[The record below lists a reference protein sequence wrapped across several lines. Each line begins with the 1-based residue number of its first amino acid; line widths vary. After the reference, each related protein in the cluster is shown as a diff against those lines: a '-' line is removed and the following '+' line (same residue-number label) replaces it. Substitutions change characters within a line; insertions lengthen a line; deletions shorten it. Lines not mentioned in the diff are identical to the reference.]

1 MTKKIWRV
9 DGAEKVT
16 GAAKYAGD
24 IRLPGLLVGCTLRSP
39 IAHGRIKAIDT
50 AAAKRV
56 NGVHAVLTSA
66 DMPAALLGKR
76 LRDMPILAR
85 DRVRFIGEKVAAV
98 AAECRDIAEE
108 ASATIA
114 VEYENL
120 PAVFDPEAAMAEG
133 APVLHPDLQSY
144 PKDPDWIK
152 SEWRGAERQDFRF
165 APSPNANSEVIV
177 ERGDVST
184 GFAAATRIFADRFV
198 VPMQHHGFIEP
209 HACTVAVD
217 PDGKVRVWS
226 CTKYPYELRKD
237 FSVATEVPL
246 DAVTVMPVRVG
257 ADFGGKGFVVD
268 EVIAY
273 FLARATGRPV
283 QMIMSQNE
291 EFIAGNHRH
300 PAIVRLKSGVDEQG
314 RLTAREVEILFNGGA
329 YAGYRPRMTLG
340 GVPRAAGCYRI
351 PHVRIVATC
360 VYTNQVP
367 CGHMRAPGQPQVIYA
382 AESHTDRIARG
393 LRMDPLKFRQLNVLR
408 DGDTAPLGGVY
419 ETVGALGVIGRAAKG
434 IGWHKSKKPGIGRGI
449 SLAERGTGTGH
460 ATVIVEVNGSG
471 GVIARIGVMEVG
483 TGSHTVVREVVAR
496 VLQLPTARVQV
507 VQGDTSSGPFDVGSG
522 GSKVTNTTG
531 GAAFKAAQQVR
542 ARLCKLAGQA
552 LGWPQEQ
559 VRFEKGQFFRPG
571 KPGRKPF
578 AVLIKQLIQLNGG
591 VIREEAENRAGRGKA
606 SGYAC
611 HAVEVAVDSDTG
623 QVRVNRIVA
632 AHDVGFV
639 VNPSG
644 LTGQI
649 EGGFSQGFGVGLM
662 EDLLLDQGRLQV
674 VNYGDY
680 KIPGIADMPP
690 MSIDLTEKRDGPGPF
705 GAKGVG
711 EIAAIPTAA
720 AIANA
725 VEDATGVRI
734 TDLPITAEKVLAGLR
749 RVRSHPTLTAVRG
762 ED

>member
-1 MTKKIWRV
+1 MKRIWRV
-9 DGAEKVT
+9 DGAEKVS

-24 IRLPGLLVGCTLRSP
+24 IRMPGLLVGYTLRSP
-39 IAHGRIKAIDT
+39 IAHGRIKLIDSS
-50 AAAKRV
+50 AARRIA
-56 NGVHAVLTSA
+56 GVHAVLTA
-66 DMPAALLGKR
+66 KDMPAVLLGKR
-76 LRDMPILAR
+76 LRDMPLLAR
-85 DRVRFIGEKVAAV
+85 ERVRFIGEKVAAV
-98 AAECRDIAEE
+98 AAETRDIAEE
-108 ASATIA
+108 AAAAIT
-114 VEYENL
+114 VDYEDL
-120 PAVFDPEAAMAEG
+120 PAVFDPEAAMGEG
-133 APVLHPDLQSY
+133 APVLHPDLRTY
-144 PKDPDWIK
+144 PKDPNWIK

-177 ERGDVST
+177 EKGDVDS
-184 GFAAATRIFADRFV
+184 GFAAAARIFEDRFA

-209 HACTVAVD
+209 HACTVAID
-217 PDGKVRVWS
+217 FDGKVRVWS

-237 FSVATEVPL
+237 FSVATGVALEDVI
-246 DAVTVMPVRVG
+246 VMPVRVG

-273 FLARATGRPV
+273 FLARASGRPV
-283 QMIMSQNE
+283 QMVMSQNE

-300 PAIVRLKSGVDEQG
+300 PAIVRLKSGVDAAG
-314 RLTAREVEILFNGGA
+314 RLTARDVEIIFNGGA

-351 PHVRIVATC
+351 PNVRIAATC

-393 LRMDPLKFRQLNVLR
+393 LGMDPVKFRQLNVLR

-419 ETVGALGVIGRAAKG
+419 ETVGALGVIERATRT
-434 IGWHKSKKPGIGRGI
+434 IGWNKPKKAGVGRGI
-449 SLAERGTGTGH
+449 SLAERGTGTGR
-460 ATVIVEVNGSG
+460 ATVIIELDESG
-471 GVIARIGVMEVG
+471 RVVVRIGVMEVG

-496 VLQLPTARVQV
+496 VLDLPTDQV
-507 VQGDTSSGPFDVGSG
+507 VVIQGDTSTGPFDVGSG

-531 GAAFKAAQQVR
+531 GAAFKAAQQLR
-542 ARLCKLAGQA
+542 ARLCKLAAQA
-552 LGWPQEQ
+552 QGWPEER
-559 VRFEKGQFFRPG
+559 VRFDKGNFFCIG
-571 KPGRKPF
+571 KPKRISYSALVKTL
-578 AVLIKQLIQLNGG
+578 VKLNGG
-591 VIREEAENRAGRGKA
+591 MIREEAENRAGRGKA

-611 HAVEVAVDSDTG
+611 HAVEVAVDRDTG
-623 QVRVNRIVA
+623 QVRINRIVA

-649 EGGFSQGFGVGLM
+649 EGGFSQGYGVGLM
-662 EDLLLDQGRLQV
+662 EDLALDQGRLQV

-690 MSIDLTEKRDGPGPF
+690 MTIDLTQKRDGPGPF

-725 VEDATGVRI
+725 VEDAVGVRI
-734 TDLPITAEKVLAGLR
+734 TDLPITAEKVLACLKRIGQER
-749 RVRSHPTLTAVRG
+749 R
-762 ED
+762 